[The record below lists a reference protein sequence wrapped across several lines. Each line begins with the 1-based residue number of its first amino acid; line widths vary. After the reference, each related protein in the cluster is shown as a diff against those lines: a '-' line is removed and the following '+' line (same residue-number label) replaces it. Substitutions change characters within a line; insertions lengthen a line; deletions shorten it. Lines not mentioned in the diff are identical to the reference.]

1 MKIDGFIDNDKN
13 FMNSEYFKKRIINP
27 EYLTSINVKTQN
39 VLVII
44 SQTEKSISK
53 AMTKQLIEHGLKKKN
68 IKIMNIS

>member
-27 EYLTSINVKTQN
+27 EYLTSINLKKHN

-44 SQTEKSISK
+44 SQIEKNISK